1 MNAIVNVSKTWG
13 IGCGNDLLV
22 RIPEDLKR
30 FRQMTLGKTV
40 ILGRA
45 TLAGFP
51 GGAPLPGR
59 RNIVL
64 SRDPNYRAG
73 DALVCRDTE
82 EVLQAVSGSDPDS
95 VFVIGGES
103 VYREFL
109 PYCRRVY
116 VTRTETDETADRF
129 FPDLDRLG
137 WLREEESPIMESC
150 GLSYR
155 YITYVNPNP

>member
-1 MNAIVNVSKTWG
+1 MNAIVNVSCSWG
-13 IGCGNDLLV
+13 IGRGNDLLV
-22 RIPEDLKR
+22 RIPEDLKH
-30 FRQMTLGKTV
+30 FRHITLGKTV

-64 SRDPNYRAG
+64 SRDPDFRAG
-73 DALVCRDTE
+73 DAVVCRNKD
-82 EVLQAVSGSDPDS
+82 EVLKAVSGLNPDE

-109 PYCRRVY
+109 PFCRRIY
-116 VTRTETDETADRF
+116 VTRTETGETADRF
-129 FPDLDRLG
+129 FPDLDQMG
-137 WLREEESPIMESC
+137 WRREEESPLMESG
-150 GLSYR
+150 GLFYR
-155 YITYVNPNP
+155 YITYVNPNL